1 MATKLHMNKSP
12 RFYRLPSKKL
22 VFLNELSKS
31 PRLSSIWQSVD
42 SRCMNAT
49 KTLPIVIQTKQ
60 EIFNQVVQSNPEKQ
74 GVSLKFKQFIAYG
87 KAIINFYKS
96 GIKNVWQNQ
105 SILKNLKQDFYLTH
119 FSPSG
124 QEIKIRIPSF
134 KKLTEEMSQRI
145 YMNKVESETLEKM
158 TKGDIKRS
166 NDMKTHSIFNLT
178 REQFQLYKRTPN
190 DYYKIPLFAL
200 VCLIFE
206 ELTPVLCYMIPEIT
220 PSTCILPNILPRVW
234 NPNAIGKM
242 KSLNQNLD
250 ENSMIDLSLKTS
262 YNLDIEHVRL
272 LSQSLRLVSRYIPPQ
287 FYPDGYLRDKLQ
299 DYYNYIVIDNF
310 YLSGLNGD
318 GNMWNLNDQ
327 ELVLACLERN
337 LIQNIVYDTKL
348 FNQISDPIQ
357 KQMFQDKYMGKL
369 RVKLFQYLVDFDSF
383 NIGYLAVNHAIPRE
397 EEVNVIAWR

>member
-1 MATKLHMNKSP
+1 
-12 RFYRLPSKKL
+12 
-22 VFLNELSKS
+22 
-31 PRLSSIWQSVD
+31 
-42 SRCMNAT
+42 
-49 KTLPIVIQTKQ
+49 
-60 EIFNQVVQSNPEKQ
+60 
-74 GVSLKFKQFIAYG
+74 
-87 KAIINFYKS
+87 
-96 GIKNVWQNQ
+96 
-105 SILKNLKQDFYLTH
+105 
-119 FSPSG
+119 
-124 QEIKIRIPSF
+124 
-134 KKLTEEMSQRI
+134 
-145 YMNKVESETLEKM
+145 M

-357 KQMFQDKYMGKL
+357 NKCF
-369 RVKLFQYLVDFDSF
+369 RTSTW
-383 NIGYLAVNHAIPRE
+383 VN
-397 EEVNVIAWR
+397 